1 MPLKNSICSHFTN
14 ICGTCKILTNGKEV
28 KILVNF
34 MGYPMTGKIVTP
46 LILIWK
52 LFYLKMTYT

>member
-1 MPLKNSICSHFTN
+1 MPLKNSICHFTN

-28 KILVNF
+28 IILVNF
-34 MGYPMTGKIVTP
+34 MGCPMIGKIVTP

-52 LFYLKMTYT
+52 LFYPKMTST